1 MTEYAKDV
9 LVTTEW
15 LAEHLNDASVVVA
28 EVEEDP
34 DLYEGGTSSA
44 RSSFTGATTCRT
56 RSSATSS
63 TERPSSG

>member
-1 MTEYAKDV
+1 MAEYAKDV

-15 LAEHLNDASVVVA
+15 LAEHLSDASVVLA
-28 EVEEDP
+28 EVDEDP
-34 DLYEGGTSSA
+34 DLTRAGTSSA
-44 RSSFTGATTCRT
+44 RSSFTGATTSRT